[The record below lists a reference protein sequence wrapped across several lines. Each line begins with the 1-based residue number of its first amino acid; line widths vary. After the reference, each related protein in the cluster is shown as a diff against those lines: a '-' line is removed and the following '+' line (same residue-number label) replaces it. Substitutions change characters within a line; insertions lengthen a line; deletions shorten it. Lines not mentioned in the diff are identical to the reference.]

1 MSRRYSSSSS
11 GSLRDDEDLFCS
23 YARQLAEHVAQYT
36 DHEVEVAT
44 TKAIDYVTWRN
55 EYENDEDIVNGL
67 KVHRF
72 PVVNERV
79 QEKFNKISE
88 KVAAGQADAAEQEK
102 WMKLQ
107 GPECPALIEW
117 LKANKDNYDRFVF
130 LTYLYYTTYYGLQ
143 AVGKKAVL
151 IPTAHEEWTIHIPM
165 FRKMFELP
173 GAFFYNTTEEKE
185 LVNRLFNTSDIP
197 DNEGIGG
204 VGVEVPENVSAE
216 AFREKFG
223 IKDKF
228 IIYVGRIDE
237 NKCCPELFTY
247 FREYK
252 NRHKDSSLKLV
263 LAGKEIIKVPKADD
277 IISLG
282 FVSEEDK
289 FNAIAASEFL
299 VLPSRFESL
308 SIVVLEALKLRRP
321 ALVTAGCNVLV
332 GHCRRSN
339 AAMYYNGY
347 YEFEGCIDYL
357 LSHED
362 ECRAMGE
369 NGVKYVDTNYSW
381 KNIVERLNG
390 IMTSL

>member
-1 MSRRYSSSSS
+1 MN
-11 GSLRDDEDLFCS
+11 GGAEVH
-23 YARQLAEHVAQYT
+23 AKQLAEHVAEYT
-36 DHEVEVAT
+36 EHTVEVAT
-44 TKAIDYVTWRN
+44 TKAIDYVTWKN
-55 EYENDEDIVNGL
+55 EYEADEEIVNGL
-67 KVHRF
+67 KVYRF

-79 QEKFNKISE
+79 QEKFNKVSE
-88 KVAAGQADAAEQEK
+88 KVASGQASAVEQEN

-107 GPECPALIEW
+107 GPECPALIDW
-117 LKANKDNYDRFVF
+117 LRDNKDNYDRFVF

-165 FRKMFELP
+165 FRNMFELP

-185 LVNRLFNTSDIP
+185 LVNRLFNTREIP
-197 DNEGIGG
+197 DNGGIGG
-204 VGVEVPENVSAE
+204 VGVEVPDNVSAD
-216 AFREKFG
+216 AFREKYG

-263 LAGKEIIKVPKADD
+263 LAGKEIIKVPKSDD

-282 FVSEEDK
+282 FISEEDK

-308 SIVVLEALKLRRP
+308 SIVVLEAMKLKRP
-321 ALVTAGCNVLV
+321 VLVTAGCNVLV
-332 GHCRRSN
+332 GHCIRSN
-339 AAMYYNGY
+339 AALYYNGY
-347 YEFEGCIDYL
+347 YEFEGCMDYL
-357 LSHED
+357 LSHKA
-362 ECRAMGE
+362 ECALMGE
-369 NGVKYVDTNYSW
+369 NGIRYVDTNYSW
-381 KNIVERLNG
+381 KNIVDRLSG
-390 IMTSL
+390 ILESL

>member
-1 MSRRYSSSSS
+1 MKICFVVQRY
-11 GSLRDDEDLFCS
+11 GEEVNGG
-23 YARQLAEHVAQYT
+23 AEVHAKQLAEHVAEYT
-36 DHEVEVAT
+36 EHTVEVAT
-44 TKAIDYVTWRN
+44 TKAIDYVTWKN
-55 EYENDEDIVNGL
+55 EYEADEEIVNGL
-67 KVHRF
+67 KVYRF

-79 QEKFNKISE
+79 QEKFNKVSE
-88 KVAAGQADAAEQEK
+88 KVASGQASAVEQEN

-107 GPECPALIEW
+107 GPECPALIDW
-117 LKANKDNYDRFVF
+117 LRDNKDNYDRFVF

-165 FRKMFELP
+165 FRNMFELP

-185 LVNRLFNTSDIP
+185 LVNRLFNTREIP
-197 DNEGIGG
+197 DNGGIGG
-204 VGVEVPENVSAE
+204 VGVEVPDNVSAD
-216 AFREKFG
+216 AFREKYG

-263 LAGKEIIKVPKADD
+263 LAGKEIIKVPKAND

-282 FVSEEDK
+282 FISEEDK

-308 SIVVLEALKLRRP
+308 SIVVLEAMKLKRP
-321 ALVTAGCNVLV
+321 VLVTAGCNVLV
-332 GHCRRSN
+332 GHCIRSN
-339 AAMYYNGY
+339 AALYYNGY
-347 YEFEGCIDYL
+347 YEFEGCMDYL
-357 LSHED
+357 LSHKA
-362 ECRAMGE
+362 ECALMGE
-369 NGVKYVDTNYSW
+369 NGIRYVDTNYSW
-381 KNIVERLNG
+381 KNIVDRLSG
-390 IMTSL
+390 ILESL

>member
-1 MSRRYSSSSS
+1 MRICFVVQRY
-11 GSLRDDEDLFCS
+11 GDEVNGGAEVH
-23 YARQLAEHVAQYT
+23 ARQLAEHVAQYT

-55 EYENDEDIVNGL
+55 EYENDEDIINGL

-185 LVNRLFNTSDIP
+185 LVNRLFHTSDIP

-339 AAMYYNGY
+339 AALYYNGY

-381 KNIVERLNG
+381 KNIVDRLNG

>member
-1 MSRRYSSSSS
+1 MRICFVVQRY
-11 GSLRDDEDLFCS
+11 GDEVNGGAEVH
-23 YARQLAEHVAQYT
+23 ARQLAEHVAQYT

-339 AAMYYNGY
+339 AALYYNGY

-381 KNIVERLNG
+381 TNIVERLNG

>member
-1 MSRRYSSSSS
+1 MRICFVVQRY
-11 GSLRDDEDLFCS
+11 GDEVNGGAEVH
-23 YARQLAEHVAQYT
+23 ARQLAEHVAQYT

-72 PVVNERV
+72 PVVNERI

-185 LVNRLFNTSDIP
+185 LVNRLFNTYDIP
-197 DNEGIGG
+197 DNKGIGG

-339 AAMYYNGY
+339 AALYYNGY

-381 KNIVERLNG
+381 KNIVDRLNG

>member
-1 MSRRYSSSSS
+1 MRICFVVQRY
-11 GSLRDDEDLFCS
+11 GDEVNGGAEVH
-23 YARQLAEHVAQYT
+23 ARQLAEHVAQYT

-339 AAMYYNGY
+339 AALYYNGY

-381 KNIVERLNG
+381 KNIVDRLNG

>member
-1 MSRRYSSSSS
+1 MN
-11 GSLRDDEDLFCS
+11 GGAEVH
-23 YARQLAEHVAQYT
+23 AKQLAEHVAEYT
-36 DHEVEVAT
+36 EHTVEVAT
-44 TKAIDYVTWRN
+44 TKAIDYVTWKN
-55 EYENDEDIVNGL
+55 EYEADEEIVNGL
-67 KVHRF
+67 KVYRF

-79 QEKFNKISE
+79 QEKFNKVSE
-88 KVAAGQADAAEQEK
+88 KVASGQASAVEQEN

-107 GPECPALIEW
+107 GPECPALIDW
-117 LKANKDNYDRFVF
+117 LRDNKDNYDRFVF

-165 FRKMFELP
+165 FRNMFELP

-185 LVNRLFNTSDIP
+185 LVNRLFNTREIP
-197 DNEGIGG
+197 DNGGIGG
-204 VGVEVPENVSAE
+204 VGVEVPDNVSAD
-216 AFREKFG
+216 AFREKYG

-282 FVSEEDK
+282 FISEEDK

-308 SIVVLEALKLRRP
+308 SIVVLEAMKLKRP
-321 ALVTAGCNVLV
+321 VLVTAGCNVLV
-332 GHCRRSN
+332 GHCIRSN
-339 AAMYYNGY
+339 AALYYNGY
-347 YEFEGCIDYL
+347 YEFEGCMDYL
-357 LSHED
+357 LSHEA
-362 ECRAMGE
+362 ECALMGE
-369 NGVKYVDTNYSW
+369 NGIRYVDTNYSW
-381 KNIVERLNG
+381 KNIVDRLSG
-390 IMTSL
+390 ILESL

>member
-1 MSRRYSSSSS
+1 MRICFVVQRY
-11 GSLRDDEDLFCS
+11 GDEVNGGAEVH
-23 YARQLAEHVAQYT
+23 ARQLAEHVAQYT

-88 KVAAGQADAAEQEK
+88 KVAAGQANADEQEK

-252 NRHKDSSLKLV
+252 NRHKESSLKLV

-339 AAMYYNGY
+339 AALYYNGY

-381 KNIVERLNG
+381 KNIVDRLNG

>member
-1 MSRRYSSSSS
+1 MN
-11 GSLRDDEDLFCS
+11 GGAEVH
-23 YARQLAEHVAQYT
+23 AKQLAEHVAEYT
-36 DHEVEVAT
+36 EHTVEVAT
-44 TKAIDYVTWRN
+44 TKAIDYVTWKN
-55 EYENDEDIVNGL
+55 EYEADEEIVNGL
-67 KVHRF
+67 KVYRF

-79 QEKFNKISE
+79 QEKFNKVSE
-88 KVAAGQADAAEQEK
+88 KVASGQASAVEQEN

-107 GPECPALIEW
+107 GPECPALIDW
-117 LKANKDNYDRFVF
+117 LRDNKDNYDRFVF

-165 FRKMFELP
+165 FRNMFELP

-185 LVNRLFNTSDIP
+185 LVNRLFNTREIP
-197 DNEGIGG
+197 DNGGIGG
-204 VGVEVPENVSAE
+204 VGVEVPDNVSAD
-216 AFREKFG
+216 AFREKYG

-282 FVSEEDK
+282 FISEEDK

-308 SIVVLEALKLRRP
+308 SIVVLEAMKLKRP
-321 ALVTAGCNVLV
+321 VLVTAGCNVLV
-332 GHCRRSN
+332 GHCIRSN
-339 AAMYYNGY
+339 AALYYNGY
-347 YEFEGCIDYL
+347 YEFEGCMDYL
-357 LSHED
+357 LSHEA
-362 ECRAMGE
+362 ECALMGE
-369 NGVKYVDTNYSW
+369 NGIRYVDTNYSW
-381 KNIVERLNG
+381 KNIVDRLSE
-390 IMTSL
+390 ILESL

>member
-1 MSRRYSSSSS
+1 MKICFVVQRY
-11 GSLRDDEDLFCS
+11 GEEVNGG
-23 YARQLAEHVAQYT
+23 AEVHAKQLAEHVAEYT
-36 DHEVEVAT
+36 EHTVEVAT
-44 TKAIDYVTWRN
+44 TKAIDYVTWKN
-55 EYENDEDIVNGL
+55 EYEADEEIVNGL
-67 KVHRF
+67 KVYRF

-79 QEKFNKISE
+79 QEKFNKVSE
-88 KVAAGQADAAEQEK
+88 KVASGQASAVEQEN

-107 GPECPALIEW
+107 GPECPALIDW
-117 LKANKDNYDRFVF
+117 LRDNKDNYDRFVF

-165 FRKMFELP
+165 FRNMFELP

-185 LVNRLFNTSDIP
+185 LVNRLFNTREIP
-197 DNEGIGG
+197 DNGGIGG
-204 VGVEVPENVSAE
+204 VGVEVPDNVSAD
-216 AFREKFG
+216 AFREKYG

-277 IISLG
+277 VISLG
-282 FVSEEDK
+282 FISEEDK

-308 SIVVLEALKLRRP
+308 SIVVLEAMKLKRP
-321 ALVTAGCNVLV
+321 VLVTAGCNVLV
-332 GHCRRSN
+332 GHCIRSN
-339 AAMYYNGY
+339 AALYYNGY
-347 YEFEGCIDYL
+347 YEFEGCMDYL
-357 LSHED
+357 LSHEA
-362 ECRAMGE
+362 ECALMGE
-369 NGVKYVDTNYSW
+369 NGIRYVDTNYSW
-381 KNIVERLNG
+381 KNIVDRLSG
-390 IMTSL
+390 ILESL

>member
-1 MSRRYSSSSS
+1 MN
-11 GSLRDDEDLFCS
+11 GGAEVH
-23 YARQLAEHVAQYT
+23 AKQLAEHVAEYT
-36 DHEVEVAT
+36 EHTVEVAT
-44 TKAIDYVTWRN
+44 TKAIDYVTWKN
-55 EYENDEDIVNGL
+55 EYEADEEIVNGL
-67 KVHRF
+67 KVYRF

-79 QEKFNKISE
+79 QEKFNKVSE
-88 KVAAGQADAAEQEK
+88 KVASGQASAVEQEN

-107 GPECPALIEW
+107 GPECPALIDW
-117 LKANKDNYDRFVF
+117 LRDNKDNYDRFVF

-165 FRKMFELP
+165 FRNMFELP

-185 LVNRLFNTSDIP
+185 LVNRLFNTREIP
-197 DNEGIGG
+197 DNGGIGG
-204 VGVEVPENVSAE
+204 VGVEVPDNVSAD
-216 AFREKFG
+216 AFREKYG

-277 IISLG
+277 VISLG
-282 FVSEEDK
+282 FISEEDK

-308 SIVVLEALKLRRP
+308 SIVVLEAMKLKRP
-321 ALVTAGCNVLV
+321 VLVTAGCNVLV
-332 GHCRRSN
+332 GHCIRSN
-339 AAMYYNGY
+339 AALYYNGY
-347 YEFEGCIDYL
+347 YEFEGCMDYL
-357 LSHED
+357 LSHEA
-362 ECRAMGE
+362 ECALMGE
-369 NGVKYVDTNYSW
+369 NGIRYVDTNYSW
-381 KNIVERLNG
+381 KNIVDRLSG
-390 IMTSL
+390 ILESL

>member
-1 MSRRYSSSSS
+1 MAS
-11 GSLRDDEDLFCS
+11 
-23 YARQLAEHVAQYT
+23 
-36 DHEVEVAT
+36 
-44 TKAIDYVTWRN
+44 
-55 EYENDEDIVNGL
+55 
-67 KVHRF
+67 
-72 PVVNERV
+72 
-79 QEKFNKISE
+79 
-88 KVAAGQADAAEQEK
+88 GQASAVEQEN

-107 GPECPALIEW
+107 GPECPALIDW
-117 LKANKDNYDRFVF
+117 LRDNKDNYDRFVF

-165 FRKMFELP
+165 FRNMFELP

-185 LVNRLFNTSDIP
+185 LVNRLFNTREIP
-197 DNEGIGG
+197 DNGGIGG
-204 VGVEVPENVSAE
+204 VGVEVPDNVSAD
-216 AFREKFG
+216 AFREKYG

-282 FVSEEDK
+282 FISEEDK

-308 SIVVLEALKLRRP
+308 SIVVLEAMKLKRP
-321 ALVTAGCNVLV
+321 VLVTAGCNVLV
-332 GHCRRSN
+332 GHCIRSN
-339 AAMYYNGY
+339 AALYYNGY
-347 YEFEGCIDYL
+347 YEFEGCMDYL
-357 LSHED
+357 LSHEA
-362 ECRAMGE
+362 ECALMGE
-369 NGVKYVDTNYSW
+369 NGIRYVDTNYSW
-381 KNIVERLNG
+381 KNIVDRLSE
-390 IMTSL
+390 ILESL

>member
-1 MSRRYSSSSS
+1 MRICFVVQRY
-11 GSLRDDEDLFCS
+11 GDEVNGGAEVH
-23 YARQLAEHVAQYT
+23 ARQLAEHVAQYT

>member
-1 MSRRYSSSSS
+1 MRICFVVQRY
-11 GSLRDDEDLFCS
+11 GDEVNGGAEVH
-23 YARQLAEHVAQYT
+23 ARQLAEHVAQYT

-88 KVAAGQADAAEQEK
+88 KVAAGQANADEQEK

-339 AAMYYNGY
+339 AALYYNGY

>member
-1 MSRRYSSSSS
+1 MRICFVVQRY
-11 GSLRDDEDLFCS
+11 GDEVNGGAEVH
-23 YARQLAEHVAQYT
+23 ARQLAEHVAQYT

-88 KVAAGQADAAEQEK
+88 KVAAGQANADEQEK

-263 LAGKEIIKVPKADD
+263 MAGKEIIKVPKADD

-339 AAMYYNGY
+339 AALYYNGY

-381 KNIVERLNG
+381 KNIVERLNC

>member
-1 MSRRYSSSSS
+1 MRICFVVQRY
-11 GSLRDDEDLFCS
+11 GDEVNGGAEVH
-23 YARQLAEHVAQYT
+23 ARQLAEHVAQYT

-252 NRHKDSSLKLV
+252 NRRKESSLKLV

-339 AAMYYNGY
+339 AALYYNGY

-381 KNIVERLNG
+381 KNIVDRLNG

>member
-1 MSRRYSSSSS
+1 MRICFVVQRY
-11 GSLRDDEDLFCS
+11 GDEVNGGAEVH
-23 YARQLAEHVAQYT
+23 ARQLAEHVAQYT

-88 KVAAGQADAAEQEK
+88 KVAAGQANADEQEK

-252 NRHKDSSLKLV
+252 NRHKESSLKLV

-339 AAMYYNGY
+339 AALYYNGY

>member
-1 MSRRYSSSSS
+1 MRICFVVQRY
-11 GSLRDDEDLFCS
+11 GDQVNGGAEVH
-23 YARQLAEHVAQYT
+23 ARQLAEHVAQYT

-88 KVAAGQADAAEQEK
+88 KVAAGQANADEQEK

-339 AAMYYNGY
+339 AALYYNGY

-381 KNIVERLNG
+381 KNIVDRLNG

>member
-1 MSRRYSSSSS
+1 MRICFVVQRY
-11 GSLRDDEDLFCS
+11 GDEVNGGAEVH
-23 YARQLAEHVAQYT
+23 ARQLAEHVAQYT

-252 NRHKDSSLKLV
+252 NRHKESSLKLV

-339 AAMYYNGY
+339 AALYYNGY

-381 KNIVERLNG
+381 KNIVDRLNG

>member
-1 MSRRYSSSSS
+1 MRICFVVQRY
-11 GSLRDDEDLFCS
+11 GDEVNGGAEVH
-23 YARQLAEHVAQYT
+23 ARQLAEHVAQYT

-339 AAMYYNGY
+339 AALYYNGY

>member
-1 MSRRYSSSSS
+1 MRICFVVQRY
-11 GSLRDDEDLFCS
+11 GDEVNGGAEVH
-23 YARQLAEHVAQYT
+23 ARQLAEHVAQYT

-88 KVAAGQADAAEQEK
+88 KVVAGQADAAEQEK

-339 AAMYYNGY
+339 AALYYNGY

-381 KNIVERLNG
+381 KNIVDRLNG

>member
-1 MSRRYSSSSS
+1 MRICFVVQRY
-11 GSLRDDEDLFCS
+11 GDEVNGGAEVH
-23 YARQLAEHVAQYT
+23 ARQLAEHVAQYT

-88 KVAAGQADAAEQEK
+88 KVAAGQANADEQEK

-339 AAMYYNGY
+339 AALYYNGY

-381 KNIVERLNG
+381 KNIVDRLNG

>member
-1 MSRRYSSSSS
+1 MRICFVVQRY
-11 GSLRDDEDLFCS
+11 GDEVNGGAEVH
-23 YARQLAEHVAQYT
+23 ARQLAEHVAQYT

-185 LVNRLFNTSDIP
+185 LVNRLFHTSDIP

-339 AAMYYNGY
+339 AALYYNGY

-381 KNIVERLNG
+381 KNIVDRLNG

>member
-1 MSRRYSSSSS
+1 MRICFVVQRY
-11 GSLRDDEDLFCS
+11 GDEVNGGAEVH
-23 YARQLAEHVAQYT
+23 ARQLAEHVAQYT

-88 KVAAGQADAAEQEK
+88 KVAVGQANADEQEK

-339 AAMYYNGY
+339 AALYYNGY

-381 KNIVERLNG
+381 KNIVDRLNG